1 MSVNE
6 LLKRLDDYTGWAVCF
21 FAALPILALLVSFL
35 YTRASKRAFII
46 ESVFSAIIYL
56 SAIPGVFAC
65 ILIFYLLFFTR
76 TNLLNIDI
84 VFSFLPVV
92 SMGLVFGIIGKNANF
107 DDLPGFG
114 RLTGLMLLIAVAS
127 CVTLAV
133 YKLRIFMGF
142 FASIEALV
150 GIAVAVF
157 VLFKVG
163 LARLSGK
170 SKRGAY

>member
-6 LLKRLDDYTGWAVCF
+6 LLERLDDHTGSAICL
-21 FAALPILALLVSFL
+21 FAALPLLAFFFTLL
-35 YTRASKRAFII
+35 YKRAAKNALI

-65 ILIFYLLFFTR
+65 ILIFYLLFFTG
-76 TNLLNIDI
+76 TNLLNVDM
-84 VFSFLPVV
+84 VYSFLPII
-92 SMGLVFGIIGKNANF
+92 SMGLVFGIIGKNARF

-114 RLTGLMLLIAVAS
+114 RLTGLMLLIAIVS
-127 CVTLAV
+127 GVTLAI
-133 YKLRIFMGF
+133 YKLRIFVGF
-142 FASIEALV
+142 FASIEALI

-157 VLFKVG
+157 VLFKIG
-163 LARLSGK
+163 LARLGGR

>member
-6 LLKRLDDYTGWAVCF
+6 LLNRLEDYTVWAVCF
-21 FAALPILALLVSFL
+21 FAALPLLALFVSFL
-35 YTRASKRAFII
+35 YKRAAKRAFI

-76 TNLLNIDI
+76 TNLMNIDI
-84 VFSFLPVV
+84 VFSFLPAV

-114 RLTGLMLLIAVAS
+114 RLAGLMLLIAIVS

-133 YKLRIFMGF
+133 YKLRIFIGF

>member
-1 MSVNE
+1 MSANE
-6 LLKRLDDYTGWAVCF
+6 LLERLDDHTGWAICF
-21 FAALPILALLVSFL
+21 FAMLPLLALFVSLL
-35 YTRASKRAFII
+35 YKRAAKNAFI
-46 ESVFSAIIYL
+46 ESVFSAIVYL

-65 ILIFYLLFFTR
+65 ILVFYMLFFTG
-76 TNLLNIDI
+76 TNLLNVDI

-114 RLTGLMLLIAVAS
+114 RLTGLMLLIAIVS
-127 CVTLAV
+127 CVTLAI
-133 YKLRIFMGF
+133 YKLRIFVGF

-163 LARLSGK
+163 LARLNGK

>member
-6 LLKRLDDYTGWAVCF
+6 LLKRLDDHTGWAICF
-21 FAALPILALLVSFL
+21 FAVLPLLALCFSFL
-35 YTRASKRAFII
+35 YKRAARNAFI

-76 TNLLNIDI
+76 TNLLNVDI
-84 VFSFLPVV
+84 VFSFLPIV
-92 SMGLVFGIIGKNANF
+92 SMGLVFGIIGKNASF

-114 RLTGLMLLIAVAS
+114 RLTGLMLLIAIVS
-127 CVTLAV
+127 GVTLAI
-133 YKLRIFMGF
+133 YKLRIFVGF

-150 GIAVAVF
+150 GIAIAVF
-157 VLFKVG
+157 VLFKIG
-163 LARLSGK
+163 LAKLGGK

>member
-6 LLKRLDDYTGWAVCF
+6 LLERLDDHTGWAICF
-21 FAALPILALLVSFL
+21 FAMLPLLALFVSLL
-35 YTRASKRAFII
+35 YKRAAKNAFI
-46 ESVFSAIIYL
+46 ESVFSVIVYL

-76 TNLLNIDI
+76 TNLLNVDI
-84 VFSFLPVV
+84 VFSFLPIV

-114 RLTGLMLLIAVAS
+114 RLTGLMLLIAIVS
-127 CVTLAV
+127 GVTLAI
-133 YKLRIFMGF
+133 YKLRIFVGF

-150 GIAVAVF
+150 GIAAAVF
-157 VLFKVG
+157 VLFKIG
-163 LARLSGK
+163 LTKLDGK

>member
-6 LLKRLDDYTGWAVCF
+6 LLERLDDYTGWAVCF
-21 FAALPILALLVSFL
+21 FAALPLLALLVSFL
-35 YTRASKRAFII
+35 YKRVMRRAFI

-56 SAIPGVFAC
+56 STVPGVFAC

-76 TNLLNIDI
+76 TNLLNVDI
-84 VFSFLPVV
+84 VFSFLPII

-107 DDLPGFG
+107 DNLPGFG
-114 RLTGLMLLIAVAS
+114 RLTGLMLLIAIVS
-127 CVTLAV
+127 GVTLAI
-133 YKLRIFMGF
+133 YKLRIFVGF

-163 LARLSGK
+163 LARLNGK
-170 SKRGAY
+170 SKRGVY

>member
-21 FAALPILALLVSFL
+21 FAALPMLAFIVSFL
-35 YTRASKRAFII
+35 YRRTGRRAFI
-46 ESVFSAIIYL
+46 ELMFSAITYL
-56 SAIPGVFAC
+56 SAVPGVFAC

-76 TNLLNIDI
+76 SNLLNVDI
-84 VFSFLPVV
+84 VFSFLPII

-114 RLTGLMLLIAVAS
+114 RLTGLMLLIAIAS
-127 CVTLAV
+127 CVTLAI
-133 YKLRIFMGF
+133 YKLRIFVGF

-150 GIAVAVF
+150 GIAVTVF
-157 VLFKVG
+157 LLFKVG

-170 SKRGAY
+170 SKNGA

>member
-6 LLKRLDDYTGWAVCF
+6 LLERLDDYTGWAVCF
-21 FAALPILALLVSFL
+21 FAALPMLALMVSLL
-35 YTRASKRAFII
+35 YKRAAKSAFV

-56 SAIPGVFAC
+56 SAIPGVFAG

-76 TNLLNIDI
+76 TNLMNVDI
-84 VFSFLPVV
+84 VFSFLPVI

-114 RLTGLMLLIAVAS
+114 RLTGLMLLIAIVS
-127 CVTLAV
+127 SVTLAI
-133 YKLRIFMGF
+133 YKLRIFVGF

-150 GIAVAVF
+150 GIAIAVF

>member
-6 LLKRLDDYTGWAVCF
+6 LLERLDDYTGWAVCF
-21 FAALPILALLVSFL
+21 FAALPLLALFISLL
-35 YTRASKRAFII
+35 YKRAAKSGFI

-65 ILIFYLLFFTR
+65 ILVFYLLFFTR
-76 TNLLNIDI
+76 TNLLNVDI
-84 VFSFLPVV
+84 VYSFLPIA
-92 SMGLVFGIIGKNANF
+92 SMGLVFGIIGKNASF

-114 RLTGLMLLIAVAS
+114 RLTGLMLLIAIVS
-127 CVTLAV
+127 GVTLV
-133 YKLRIFMGF
+133 IYKLRIFVGF

-150 GIAVAVF
+150 GIAAAVF
-157 VLFKVG
+157 VLFKIG
-163 LARLSGK
+163 LAKLGGK

>member
-6 LLKRLDDYTGWAVCF
+6 LLERLEEHTGLAVCF
-21 FAALPILALLVSFL
+21 FVALPLLALFFSFL
-35 YTRASKRAFII
+35 YRRIASRAFFD
-46 ESVFSAIIYL
+46 SVFSAIIYL

-65 ILIFYLLFFTR
+65 VLIFYLLFFTR
-76 TNLLNIDI
+76 TNLLNVDI

-92 SMGLVFGIIGKNANF
+92 SMSLVFGIIGKNVKF

-114 RLTGLMLLIAVAS
+114 RLTGLMLLIAIAS
-127 CVTLAV
+127 CVTLAI
-133 YKLRIFMGF
+133 YKLRIFVGF

-150 GIAVAVF
+150 GIAVTVF
-157 VLFKVG
+157 LLFKVG

-170 SKRGAY
+170 SKNGA

>member
-6 LLKRLDDYTGWAVCF
+6 LLRRFEDYTGWAVCF
-21 FAALPILALLVSFL
+21 FAALPMLALLVSFL
-35 YTRASKRAFII
+35 YKRTAKSAFI

-65 ILIFYLLFFTR
+65 ILLFYILFFIR
-76 TNLLNIDI
+76 ANLLNVDI
-84 VFSFLPVV
+84 VFSFLPVI

-114 RLTGLMLLIAVAS
+114 RLTGLMLLIAIVS
-127 CVTLAV
+127 CVTLAI
-133 YKLRIFMGF
+133 YKLRIFVGF